1 MSGTERADAGSN
13 PEQAE
18 EERLAALRLYGG
30 LDGLPDAVFDRLA
43 RLAACLFDA
52 PMGFVSFVDADR
64 QRFKGRHN
72 WPLAEL
78 PRSGMLGAELLKTAA
93 PSTIADTHAQPE
105 LARAAFVVGPPH
117 VRFYAAAPVVS
128 TRGLVLGTVCV
139 ADTRPRDSATP
150 QQLTRLTEL
159 AELARLQIDSAHTIS
174 ARLAEFVEITSDW
187 LWETDAEHRLSY
199 VSLPQDVVFHK
210 PIANIMGLR
219 RWELP
224 GIDAAD
230 PAWGRHIADLTAR
243 RSFRNFEYTVTDTQG
258 DVRHM
263 SVSGKPI
270 LGADGAFLGYRGT
283 STDITAQRAAE
294 AVARD
299 RDSLFHRI
307 IETTTEGVW
316 VVDAEGRTRYVNARM
331 ASILGRQP
339 QEIVGRPFWDLVDG
353 EAKEYWNRRKQG
365 IAEQHE
371 FLIAR
376 PDGSTIWTLINS
388 NPVFDEAGR
397 FAGALS
403 MVTDI
408 AERKRSE
415 ARLATSEARFRYLF
429 EKNPNPMWVYEDGSM
444 RFLEVNDAAIALYGY
459 SREEFL
465 SMTILDVRTPEE
477 AARALEMISTFP
489 RTGFWHGGI
498 WEHCSKD
505 GRRIAVEVVSDD
517 MEYEGRPAYIV
528 AVRDV
533 SEQLRAEAALRES
546 EGRFRQIADS
556 VPGILWLTDSEG
568 RLTFLSKTFE
578 EYSKQPAD
586 HYYGQLST
594 NNAHPDDRDASMAQ
608 WAAAMQA
615 RRPLSYE
622 YRVRRHDGV
631 YRWHL
636 DTCFP
641 RFDDQGRFLGYIG
654 ILTDIEDRR
663 TLTEQLHQAQKMQ
676 AVGQL
681 TGGIAHDFN
690 NLLTVILGNIEMLVE
705 QLTDPRQ
712 RRLAEATQDAAERS
726 AALVQRLLAFSRRQ
740 ALQPTQID
748 VNALVYD
755 MQDLLLRT
763 LGEDIDISF
772 SRAPDLW
779 QATVDRTQLE
789 AALLNLAVNA
799 RDAMV
804 GGGRL
809 TIETANVQ
817 IDDAYA
823 AAELEVTPGAYVMIA
838 VSDSGSG
845 MTAETRRH
853 AFEPFFTTKDVGK
866 GSGLGLSMVY
876 GFIKQS
882 GGHVTLYSEVG
893 QGTTVRMYL
902 PRLGDRVEGAEV
914 KAEAPSPAT
923 GRETILVVEDDDRVR
938 AYVVEQLS
946 GLGYHVI
953 EAENGPA
960 ALELLERSPD
970 VALLFTDVVM
980 PGGMNG
986 RQLADAARRRRP
998 DLKVL
1003 FTTGYTENAI
1013 VHHGRLDPG
1022 IELLGKPFSRAALAA
1037 KVRVVL
1043 DTRD

>member
-1 MSGTERADAGSN
+1 M
-13 PEQAE
+13 
-18 EERLAALRLYGG
+18 
-30 LDGLPDAVFDRLA
+30 
-43 RLAACLFDA
+43 
-52 PMGFVSFVDADR
+52 
-64 QRFKGRHN
+64 
-72 WPLAEL
+72 
-78 PRSGMLGAELLKTAA
+78 
-93 PSTIADTHAQPE
+93 
-105 LARAAFVVGPPH
+105 VG
-117 VRFYAAAPVVS
+117 
-128 TRGLVLGTVCV
+128 V
-139 ADTRPRDSATP
+139 ADSAPRQPATSREMES
-150 QQLTRLTEL
+150 LSEL
-159 AELARLQIDSAHTIS
+159 AELARLQIDSGRLIN
-174 ARLAEFVEITSDW
+174 ARLSEFVEITTDW
-187 LWETDAEHRLSY
+187 LWETDAEHRLTYFSQ
-199 VSLPQDVVFHK
+199 SRDPITHG
-210 PIANIMGLR
+210 PIADVMGLR
-219 RWELP
+219 PWELP
-224 GIDAAD
+224 GIDPDDPMWSAHRAD
-230 PAWGRHIADLTAR
+230 IAAR
-243 RSFRNFEYTVTDTQG
+243 RPFRNVICTATDVEG
-258 DVRHM
+258 AIM
-263 SVSGKPI
+263 YLSVSGKPMY
-270 LGADGAFLGYRGT
+270 DGEGTFIGYRGA
-283 STDITAQRAAE
+283 STDITAQRDAE
-294 AVARD
+294 AVARERD
-299 RDSLFHRI
+299 RMFHRI
-307 IETTTEGVW
+307 VETTTEGVW
-316 VVDAEGRTRYVNARM
+316 LIDAEGITRYVNARM
-331 ASILGRQP
+331 ASMLGQLP
-339 QEIVGRPFWDLVDG
+339 QDVVGRPFWDFVDG
-353 EAKEYWNRRKQG
+353 DAMEHWRRRQQG

-371 FLIAR
+371 FLLPR
-376 PDGSTIWTLINS
+376 PDGSSIWTLINS
-388 NPVFDEAGR
+388 NPIFDEDGR
-397 FAGALS
+397 FAGVLS
-403 MVTDI
+403 MVADI
-408 AERKRSE
+408 DERKRAEERLAASE
-415 ARLATSEARFRYLF
+415 AQFRYLF

-444 RFLEVNDAAIALYGY
+444 RFLEVNDAAVALYGY
-459 SREEFL
+459 GREELL
-465 SMTILDVRTPEE
+465 SMTILDIRTPEE
-477 AARALEMISTFP
+477 AARVLEIVPTFP
-489 RTGFWHGGI
+489 RTGYWLGGV
-498 WEHCSKD
+498 WQHRAKD
-505 GRRIAVEVVSDD
+505 GRPITVEVVSDD

-578 EYSKQPAD
+578 EFSKQPAER
-586 HYYGQLST
+586 YYGQMT
-594 NNAHPDDRDASMAQ
+594 TGNAHPDDRDAASAQ
-608 WAAAMQA
+608 WEAAVRA

-654 ILTDIEDRR
+654 MLTDIEDRR
-663 TLTEQLHQAQKMQ
+663 ALGDQLHQAQKMQ

-681 TGGIAHDFN
+681 TGGVAHDFN
-690 NLLTVILGNIEMLVE
+690 NLLTVILGNVEMLAE
-705 QLTDPRQ
+705 QLTDPRLK
-712 RRLAEATQDAAERS
+712 RLADATQDAAERS

-740 ALQPTQID
+740 ALKPTRID
-748 VNALVYD
+748 VKALVD
-755 MQDLLLRT
+755 GMQDLLLRT

-772 SRAPDLW
+772 SCAAELW
-779 QATVDRTQLE
+779 PATADRTQLE

-809 TIETANVQ
+809 TIEAANVQ

-823 AAELEVTPGAYVMIA
+823 AAELEVAPGAYVMIA
-838 VSDSGSG
+838 VSDTGSG
-845 MTAETRRH
+845 MTPETRHH

-893 QGTTVRMYL
+893 QGTTVKMYL
-902 PRLGDRVEGAEV
+902 PRLDDRVDHA
-914 KAEAPSPAT
+914 AAPTEAPSPAT
-923 GRETILVVEDDDRVR
+923 GQETILVVEDDDRVR

>member
-1 MSGTERADAGSN
+1 LGSD
-13 PEQAE
+13 PETVE

-43 RLAACLFDA
+43 RLAARLLDA
-52 PMGFVSFVDADR
+52 PMGFVSFVDAHR

-78 PRSGMLGAELLKTAA
+78 PRSAMLGAELLQTAVPA
-93 PSTIADTHAQPE
+93 SVSDTHAHPE
-105 LARAAFVVGPPH
+105 LGRAAFVAGPPH
-117 VRFYAAAPVVS
+117 VRFYAGAPVVS
-128 TRGLVLGTVCV
+128 ARGLVLGTVCV
-139 ADTRPRDSATP
+139 ADTRPRDPATP
-150 QQLTRLTEL
+150 EQLEELSEL
-159 AELARLQIDSAHTIS
+159 AELARLQIDSAHAIS

-187 LWETDAEHRLSY
+187 LWEADAEHRLTY
-199 VSLPQDVVFHK
+199 FSLSRDPITHE
-210 PIANIMGLR
+210 PIATTMGLR
-219 RWELP
+219 PWELP
-224 GIDAAD
+224 GVDPTDPMWTAHRANVAAQR
-230 PAWGRHIADLTAR
+230 PF
-243 RSFRNFEYTVTDTQG
+243 RSVECTVTDAQG
-258 DVRHM
+258 AVTYL
-263 SVSGKPI
+263 SVNGRPI
-270 LGADGAFLGYRGT
+270 FDDEGTFIGYRGT
-283 STDITAQRAAE
+283 STDVTALRAAE

-299 RDSLFHRI
+299 RDRLFHRI
-307 IETTTEGVW
+307 VETTTEGVW

-331 ASILGRQP
+331 ANMLGLP
-339 QEIVGRPFWDLVDG
+339 PEDIVGRPFWDFVDG
-353 EAKEYWNRRKQG
+353 EAMEHWNRRKQG
-365 IAEQHE
+365 VADQHE
-371 FLIAR
+371 FLIPR
-376 PDGSTIWTLINS
+376 PDGSATWTLINS
-388 NPVFDEAGR
+388 NPIFDEAGR

-403 MVTDI
+403 MVADI
-408 AERKRSE
+408 AERKRAE
-415 ARLATSEARFRYLF
+415 EQLAASEARFRYLF

-444 RFLEVNDAAIALYGY
+444 RFLEVNDAATALYGY

-465 SMTILDVRTPEE
+465 SMTILDIRTPEE
-477 AARALEMISTFP
+477 AARALEMIATFP
-489 RTGFWHGGI
+489 RSGFWHGGI
-498 WEHCSKD
+498 WQHRSKD
-505 GRRIAVEVVSDD
+505 GRPITVEVVSDD

-533 SEQLRAEAALRES
+533 SERLRAEAALRES

-578 EYSKQPAD
+578 EYSKQPAAR
-586 HYYGQLST
+586 YYGQMST
-594 NNAHPDDRDASMAQ
+594 NNAHSDDRETSMAQ
-608 WAAAMQA
+608 WEAAVQA

-636 DTCFP
+636 DTCLP

-654 ILTDIEDRR
+654 LLTDIEDRR
-663 TLTEQLHQAQKMQ
+663 ALGEQLHQAQKMQ

-681 TGGIAHDFN
+681 TGGVAHDFN
-690 NLLTVILGNIEMLVE
+690 NLLTVILGNIEMLAE
-705 QLTDPRQ
+705 QLTDPRL
-712 RRLAEATQDAAERS
+712 RRLADATQDAAERS

-748 VNALVYD
+748 VNALVRG

-763 LGEDIDISF
+763 LGEDIDINF
-772 SRAPDLW
+772 SCAPELW
-779 QATVDRTQLE
+779 QAIADRTQLE

-799 RDAMV
+799 RDAMA

-823 AAELEVTPGAYVMIA
+823 AAELEVAPGAYVLIA

-893 QGTTVRMYL
+893 QGTTVKMYL
-902 PRLGDRVEGAEV
+902 PRIDDRVERAAA
-914 KAEAPSPAT
+914 KAETPSPAT
-923 GRETILVVEDDDRVR
+923 GQETILVVEDDDRVR
-938 AYVVEQLS
+938 AYVVELLS
-946 GLGYHVI
+946 GLGYHVV
-953 EAENGPA
+953 EAANGPA

-986 RQLADAARRRRP
+986 KQLADAARRRRP

-1043 DTRD
+1043 DSLD